1 MAGGGGGGGEVGN
14 KDGGGVQVKLVTHGG
29 DLQVYFKCL
38 LMWDSKVKT
47 LLVIAQHKIIRE
59 MNDNGKR

>member
-1 MAGGGGGGGEVGN
+1 MAGGWGGRGRKKIEGGGF
-14 KDGGGVQVKLVTHGG
+14 KVKLVTYGG

-38 LMWDSKVKT
+38 LIWDSKVKT
-47 LLVIAQHKIIRE
+47 FLVIAQHKIIRE

>member
-1 MAGGGGGGGEVGN
+1 MGVGF
-14 KDGGGVQVKLVTHGG
+14 KIKLVTQGG

-38 LMWDSKVKT
+38 LIWDIKT
-47 LLVIAQHKIIRE
+47 FLVIAQHKIIRE